1 MVIQWRIRLAEHSTQ
16 KRVVLWFAVVGV
28 VLFGLALRMPLLG
41 FMGAGFLSPILY
53 EYHYGRKFVVNDEGV
68 VAGLNNLNWS
78 SIKSVRR
85 EENAVQLSPFEDE
98 SLLDATR
105 GVTLIFDDSVDREA
119 VEQLIR
125 ENVNKDVRFLG

>member
-1 MVIQWRIRLAEHSTQ
+1 MEIQWRIRLAEHSTQ
-16 KRVVLWFAVVGV
+16 KRVVLWLAVVGV

-53 EYHYGRKFVVNDEGV
+53 EYHYGRKFVVNEEGV

-85 EENAVQLSPFEDE
+85 VENAVQLSPFEDE
-98 SLLDATR
+98 SRLDATR